1 MTKPFAR
8 TAATALLRLLG
19 VAGSVLVAAF
29 ALFAALAAA
38 PGDPATRLAG
48 THASERTLE
57 AIRHRLG
64 LDQPLPVR
72 FWDWLTGLFH
82 GDLGTSLTYRQSV
95 SSLIGPR
102 VGDTLL
108 LVAYAAVLILVLG
121 LGLGIWAALSR
132 RTGTV
137 ITALTGVGL
146 AVPSFVA
153 ASALV
158 ALLAVKVHWFPALG
172 GGGPGLGDRLQHL
185 TLPAFTLAL
194 SSAAYLA
201 QMTKAAVR
209 EEADREHVETA
220 RSRALPGRRI
230 LRQHILRN
238 AMIPISTAAGLTVG
252 GLIAADVV
260 VEQAFGLNG
269 LGATL
274 VAAVAQKDTPVVQAV
289 GLLMVVVFIVVNA
302 ATDALQ
308 AALDPR
314 IRAVSSR

>member
-1 MTKPFAR
+1 MKPLAR
-8 TAATALLRLLG
+8 TASTVLLRLIG
-19 VAGSVLVAAF
+19 TVGSVLAAAF
-29 ALFAALAAA
+29 ALFAALDLA
-38 PGDPATRLAG
+38 PGDPASRLAG
-48 THASERTLE
+48 AHASERTLD
-57 AIRHRLG
+57 AIRHQIG
-64 LDQPLPVR
+64 LDQPLLTR
-72 FWDWLTGLFH
+72 FWDWLTGLFQ

-102 VGDTLL
+102 IADTLL
-108 LVAYAAVLILVLG
+108 LVAYAAVLILVAG

-132 RTGTV
+132 RIGTV
-137 ITALTGVGL
+137 ITTLTGVGL

-172 GGGPGLGDRLQHL
+172 GGGPSLGDRLQHL
-185 TLPAFTLAL
+185 TLPALTLAL
-194 SSAAYLA
+194 ASAAYLA
-201 QMTKAAVR
+201 QITKAAVR
-209 EEADREHVETA
+209 EEAGREHVETA
-220 RSRALPGRRI
+220 RSRALPARRI
-230 LRQHILRN
+230 LRRHILRN

-260 VEQAFGLNG
+260 VEQAFGLSG

>member
-1 MTKPFAR
+1 MKPFAR
-8 TAATALLRLLG
+8 TASTALLRLLG
-19 VAGSVLVAAF
+19 VAVSVLVAAF
-29 ALFAALAAA
+29 ALFVALDAA
-38 PGDPATRLAG
+38 PGDPASRLAG
-48 THASERTLE
+48 THASERTLV
-57 AIRHRLG
+57 AIRHQLG
-64 LDQPLPVR
+64 LDEPLPIR
-72 FWDWLTGLFH
+72 FWNWLTGLFH

-102 VGDTLL
+102 VADTLL
-108 LVAYAAVLILVLG
+108 LVGYAAVLILVFG

-132 RTGTV
+132 RTGTF

-146 AVPSFVA
+146 AVPAFVA

-158 ALLAVKVHWFPALG
+158 ALLAVRVHWFPALG
-172 GGGPGLGDRLQHL
+172 GGGPSLADRLQHL
-185 TLPAFTLAL
+185 TLPALTLAL
-194 SSAAYLA
+194 TSAAYLA
-201 QMTKAAVR
+201 QITKAAVR
-209 EEADREHVETA
+209 EEAAREHVETA

-230 LRQHILRN
+230 LRRHILRN
-238 AMIPISTAAGLTVG
+238 AMIPITTAAGLTVG

-274 VAAVAQKDTPVVQAV
+274 VSAVAQKDTPVVQSV

-314 IRAVSSR
+314 IRAVSTR

>member
-1 MTKPFAR
+1 MKPLAR
-8 TAATALLRLLG
+8 TASTVLLRLIG
-19 VAGSVLVAAF
+19 TVGSVLAAAF
-29 ALFAALAAA
+29 ALFAALDLA
-38 PGDPATRLAG
+38 PGDPASRLAG
-48 THASERTLE
+48 AHASERTLH
-57 AIRHRLG
+57 AIRHQLG
-64 LDQPLPVR
+64 LDQPLFTR
-72 FWDWLTGLFH
+72 FWDWLTGLFQ

-102 VGDTLL
+102 IADTLL
-108 LVAYAAVLILVLG
+108 LVGYAAVLILVAG

-132 RTGTV
+132 RTGTA

-172 GGGPGLGDRLQHL
+172 GGGPSLGDRLQHL
-185 TLPAFTLAL
+185 TLPALTLAL
-194 SSAAYLA
+194 ASAAYLA
-201 QMTKAAVR
+201 QITKAAVR

-220 RSRALPGRRI
+220 RSRALPTRRI
-230 LRQHILRN
+230 LRRHILRN
-238 AMIPISTAAGLTVG
+238 AMIPITTAAGLTVG

-260 VEQAFGLNG
+260 VEQAFGLSG

-314 IRAVSSR
+314 IRAVGSR

>member
-1 MTKPFAR
+1 MKPFAR

-48 THASERTLE
+48 THASARTLA

-95 SSLIGPR
+95 SSLVGPR

-108 LVAYAAVLILVLG
+108 LVGYAAVLILAFG

-172 GGGPGLGDRLQHL
+172 GGGPSLGDRLQHL
-185 TLPAFTLAL
+185 TLPALTLAL

-230 LRQHILRN
+230 LRRHILRN

>member
-1 MTKPFAR
+1 MQPLAR
-8 TAATALLRLLG
+8 AALTWLLRLLG
-19 VAGSVLVAAF
+19 LAATVLVAAF
-29 ALFAALAAA
+29 AMFAALNLS
-38 PGDPATRLAG
+38 PGDPASRLAG
-48 THASERTLE
+48 PRASERTIA
-57 AIRHRLG
+57 AIRRELG
-64 LDQPLPVR
+64 LDQPLSTR

-95 SSLIGPR
+95 SSLLGPR
-102 VGDTLL
+102 VADTLL
-108 LVAYAAVLILVLG
+108 LVGYAGVLIVVLG
-121 LGLGIWAALSR
+121 VGLGVWSALSR

-137 ITALTGVGL
+137 VTALTGVGL
-146 AVPSFVA
+146 AVPAFVA

-172 GGGPGLGDRLQHL
+172 AGGPSLADRLYHL
-185 TLPAFTLAL
+185 TLPAVTLAIAW
-194 SSAAYLA
+194 AAYLA
-201 QMTKAAVR
+201 QITRAAVR
-209 EEADREHVETA
+209 EEAGREHVETA
-220 RSRALPGRRI
+220 RSRALPAGRI
-230 LRQHILRN
+230 LRRHILRN
-238 AMIPISTAAGLTVG
+238 AMIPISTAVGLTVG

-269 LGATL
+269 LGAAL

-302 ATDALQ
+302 ATDLLQ

>member
-1 MTKPFAR
+1 MKPVVH
-8 TAATALLRLLG
+8 TASMVLLRLLG
-19 VAGSVLVAAF
+19 AAGSVMVAAF
-29 ALFAALAAA
+29 ALFVALDAA
-38 PGDPATRLAG
+38 PGDPASRLAG

-57 AIRHRLG
+57 AIRHQLG
-64 LDQPLPVR
+64 LDQPLLTR
-72 FWDWLTGLFH
+72 FWKWLTGLFQ

-102 VGDTLL
+102 VADTLL
-108 LVAYAAVLILVLG
+108 LVGYASVLILVFG
-121 LGLGIWAALSR
+121 LGLGIWAALSW
-132 RTGTV
+132 RTGTL

-146 AVPSFVA
+146 AVPAFVA

-172 GGGPGLGDRLQHL
+172 GGGPSPTDRLWHL
-185 TLPAFTLAL
+185 TLPAITLAL

-220 RSRALPGRRI
+220 RSRALPAGRI
-230 LRQHILRN
+230 LRRHILRN

-302 ATDALQ
+302 ATDAVQ

>member
-1 MTKPFAR
+1 MKPFAR
-8 TAATALLRLLG
+8 TAFTVLLRLLG

-48 THASERTLE
+48 AHASERTLE

-72 FWDWLTGLFH
+72 FWDWLTGLCH

-95 SSLIGPR
+95 SSLVGPR

-108 LVAYAAVLILVLG
+108 LVAYAAVLILVFG
-121 LGLGIWAALSR
+121 LGLGVWAALSR
-132 RTGTV
+132 RTGTAV
-137 ITALTGVGL
+137 TALTGVGL

-185 TLPAFTLAL
+185 TLPALTLAL

-209 EEADREHVETA
+209 QEADREHVETA

-230 LRQHILRN
+230 LRRHILRN

-274 VAAVAQKDTPVVQAV
+274 VAAVAQKDIPVVQAV